1 MWSPRIAEAE
11 TGALWLGL
19 VACDETGVSGR
30 VVRRLRSE
38 PARRGH
44 RRRGIHNPFGRR
56 PQSGVGRPIGVKT
69 RGNARRAKGPYVSC
83 VSRTEGIAA

>member
-30 VVRRLRSE
+30 VVRRHGRS
-38 PARRGH
+38 PRG
-44 RRRGIHNPFGRR
+44 GDTVDGESI
-56 PQSGVGRPIGVKT
+56 T
-69 RGNARRAKGPYVSC
+69 RSVDGHSRESDGP
-83 VSRTEGIAA
+83 